1 MKDMIKIA
9 IGGAYTNFKRIL
21 FASDRVTDME
31 LRNAILT
38 GTVEKDKKVDEGACI
53 GCGGCANVC
62 PTGAVT
68 MKALQNPVKLKE
80 GWVKTE
86 VPELDPLKC
95 VVCYWCHDF
104 CPIYSFFEE
113 AGTIHPGNV
122 GEFHRDTAELLSEP
136 IKISQE
142 KISFIS
148 QYLSDKSLLSSNV
161 VPDTSGI
168 DNAGVGLEK
177 IAKINEIQD
186 NIKAKSDSDID
197 KKEERILKN
206 VDNGAVD
213 IKKIKSED
221 NSVQSGE
228 KTIPEE
234 GSVSEVA
241 SGEETIP
248 EEGSVSEVAS
258 CEENVSN
265 DELGAS
271 VEEEVSVQV
280 DESSIDGDVSGE
292 ENVSKD
298 EGGE

>member
-1 MKDMIKIA
+1 MKDVLKIMLN
-9 IGGAYTNFKRIL
+9 GAYTNFKRIL
-21 FASDRVTDME
+21 FAADRVTDME

-38 GTVEKDKKVDEGACI
+38 GTVEPDKKVDEEACI

-68 MKALQNPVKLKE
+68 MKPLQNPVKLKE

-122 GEFHRDTAELLSEP
+122 GEIHIDTKELLDEP

-148 QYLSDKSLLSSNV
+148 QYLSDKSLLSENIVSDDEDIGEV
-161 VPDTSGI
+161 G
-168 DNAGVGLEK
+168 AGLERVSK
-177 IAKINEIQD
+177 IKDIQD
-186 NIKAKSDSDID
+186 NI
-197 KKEERILKN
+197 N
-206 VDNGAVD
+206 
-213 IKKIKSED
+213 
-221 NSVQSGE
+221 E
-228 KTIPEE
+228 KYEKDAHR
-234 GSVSEVA
+234 GSA
-241 SGEETIP
+241 L
-248 EEGSVSEVAS
+248 
-258 CEENVSN
+258 N
-265 DELGAS
+265 
-271 VEEEVSVQV
+271 
-280 DESSIDGDVSGE
+280 ESSKEDSKLE
-292 ENVSKD
+292 ESSQN